1 MLFRFCLYG
10 FLKNQ
15 RYFEPFLMLLF
26 LDRGLSFFV
35 IGLLIACRDLTVNL
49 LEIPSGAIADSFG
62 RRGSMLTSFVAYI
75 ISFLTLATASSTAA
89 FFVGMILYGVG
100 DTFRTGTHK
109 AMIFEWLRLQN
120 RSDERTRIYGLTRSW
135 SQIGSALSG
144 LIAAAFVLIS
154 GSYAYVFYFSIVP
167 YALNLINLGTYPKE
181 LDGEHQ
187 RARSVAETVS
197 RLTGSLKK
205 TIAQPNLRRL
215 MVESMGWDG
224 VFNATKEYLQPILQ
238 ALAIAGSAFLFAE
251 SVGVPDAVAGLT
263 ESDAAGSSWNRAQ
276 KTAVLIG
283 PVYAVLFLLSA
294 WASRNAHR
302 LVSEPGSETTAS
314 RKLWLANT
322 AIFSVMAGAAWFH
335 WYTLLVV
342 AFIAVYVLK
351 NIWRPILVTR
361 FDSHSDPAEG
371 ATILSIESQAQRL
384 STLVL
389 APVIGWTIDFVSK
402 GGVNN
407 GATNLSGGSLAGEF
421 WPIGVIGLL
430 ISATMLMTSRR

>member
-26 LDRGLSFFV
+26 LDRGLSFFA
-35 IGLLIACRDLTVNL
+35 IGLLIASRDLTVNL

-62 RRGSMLTSFVAYI
+62 RRGAMLTSFVAYI
-75 ISFLTLATASSTAA
+75 ISFLVLASASGTAA
-89 FFVGMILYGVG
+89 LFVGMILYGVG

-135 SQIGSALSG
+135 SQLGSALSG
-144 LIAAAFVLIS
+144 LIAAGFVLIS
-154 GSYAYVFYFSIVP
+154 GSYAYVFYFSIIP

-181 LDGEHQ
+181 LDGEHEQ
-187 RARSVAETVS
+187 ARSVTETVK

-205 TIAQPNLRRL
+205 AVAEPRLRRL

-238 ALAIAGSAFLFAE
+238 SLAIAGGAILIAE
-251 SVGVPDAVAGLT
+251 SSGAQQTVVELAENGVTRSTL
-263 ESDAAGSSWNRAQ
+263 NKAQ
-276 KTAVLIG
+276 KTAMFIG
-283 PVYAVLFLLSA
+283 PVYATLFLLSA

-302 LVSEPGSETTAS
+302 LVGEPGVEAKAS
-314 RKLWLANT
+314 RKLWLANM
-322 AIFSVMAGAAWFH
+322 AIFSVIAVAAWFH
-335 WYTLLVV
+335 VYLILVL
-342 AFIAVYVLK
+342 AFIGIYVLK
-351 NIWRPILVTR
+351 NVWRPILITR
-361 FDSHSDPAEG
+361 FDSHSDPSEG

-389 APVIGWTIDFVSK
+389 APVIGWTIDFVSTSR
-402 GGVNN
+402 VEN
-407 GATNLSGGSLAGEF
+407 GADGSWVGEF
-421 WPIGVIGLL
+421 WPIGVVGIV
-430 ISATMLMTSRR
+430 ISCTMFVTSRRQ